1 MVPLKKRVARDQLKS
16 TALRVADETL
26 ELVSQ
31 VKSAFYSLQ
40 ASQQL
45 LQQFRLI
52 VDTNAASLDLAQ
64 RQHEAGNITDLALAQ
79 QQAVY
84 SRSRLDV
91 AITEAEIRRNREKLN
106 RLLGLWGADTDWQI
120 SGELPE
126 VPSSDVPMRAL
137 ERLAISQRLDLQ
149 ADYLQ
154 LTSQLKNLGLTR
166 RAFLQKFF
174 ALSPERGMQF
184 SRVSSQHNPNASNPM
199 SSPGKFSFNLS
210 KFPEGGLIL
219 VIVALGLLLAI
230 FGGSVQLPK
239 FQMTPDGKR
248 ERVFVTNPAGQR
260 IPAFETVNKFF
271 NARTIVQIAKDT
283 SFFAIMA
290 VGATVVII
298 TGGIDLSVGSM
309 YALASVCG
317 ALVLSPYGPSGG
329 GVATGLGILATVAVG
344 TLLGFFNGAMIT
356 GFNVHP
362 FIITLGTM
370 AIYRGIAFVQTSG
383 QSIGGFPEAFRQFVR
398 WEIVPDLSLVPLIVM
413 ILVTIIGGIFLSQSS
428 IGRKIYAVGGNEIA
442 AKYSGIRVGRVKLLA
457 YTISGLVAGIASV
470 LSLGYYGA
478 GSSGDGQGYELN
490 VIAASVVGGA
500 SLVGGKGT
508 ALGAFLGAVI
518 LQMISNGLVIL
529 NIPQNYSQI
538 VIGLVVIA
546 AVVLDQLNT
555 WATKR
560 RTLARTSS
568 IKKKVVQESDTPV
581 SLKPKIT

>member
-1 MVPLKKRVARDQLKS
+1 MLVCQSSLLYDLK
-16 TALRVADETL
+16 
-26 ELVSQ
+26 LV
-31 VKSAFYSLQ
+31 
-40 ASQQL
+40 
-45 LQQFRLI
+45 
-52 VDTNAASLDLAQ
+52 
-64 RQHEAGNITDLALAQ
+64 
-79 QQAVY
+79 
-84 SRSRLDV
+84 RSSEGYP
-91 AITEAEIRRNREKLN
+91 AT
-106 RLLGLWGADTDWQI
+106 Q
-120 SGELPE
+120 
-126 VPSSDVPMRAL
+126 
-137 ERLAISQRLDLQ
+137 
-149 ADYLQ
+149 
-154 LTSQLKNLGLTR
+154 
-166 RAFLQKFF
+166 
-174 ALSPERGMQF
+174 
-184 SRVSSQHNPNASNPM
+184 PNTSNPM
-199 SSPGKFSFNLS
+199 SSPGKLSFNLS

-239 FQMTPDGKR
+239 FQTTPDGKR
-248 ERVFVTNPAGQR
+248 ERVFVTNAAGQR
-260 IPAFETVNKFF
+260 VPAFETVNKFF

-290 VGATVVII
+290 VGMTVVII
-298 TGGIDLSVGSM
+298 TGGIDLSIGSM

-329 GVATGLGILATVAVG
+329 GPATVLGIIATIGVG

-356 GFNVHP
+356 GFKVHP

-383 QSIGGFPEAFRQFVR
+383 QSIGGFPDAFRQFVR
-398 WEIVPDLSLVPLIVM
+398 WEILPDLSLVPLIVM
-413 ILVTIIGGIFLSQSS
+413 ISVTIIGGIFLSQSA

-442 AKYSGIRVGRVKLLA
+442 ARYSGIRVGRVKLLA

-490 VIAASVVGGA
+490 VIAAAVVGGA

-568 IKKKVVQESDTPV
+568 IKKGVVQASDTPV
-581 SLKPKIT
+581 SLKPKTT